1 MEGSPYYK
9 LLRKSWKCIQQTD
22 AWKKVTRQCSKQ
34 TNFEM
39 YCLLALISLGTI
51 LIDLICDSRHL
62 FIYIKMSIK
71 LVISKWGEKLKSA
84 TFKGFSHICNK
95 SYQEP

>member
-1 MEGSPYYK
+1 
-9 LLRKSWKCIQQTD
+9 
-22 AWKKVTRQCSKQ
+22 
-34 TNFEM
+34 M

-84 TFKGFSHICNK
+84 TFKGFSNTCNK
-95 SYQEP
+95 SYIAMSCCLNARIQYSKFEAISVNLWKQNKRLAKLKSKI